1 MSNEP
6 KVGQMVIVDDGKG
19 KGETLKRFVREGDD
33 SDVESDKSIIQPLDE
48 DFYNLHFYYNYNS
61 HVASEAAKSPLLFEV
76 L

>member
-19 KGETLKRFVREGDD
+19 IGEALKRFVREGDD

-48 DFYNLHFYYNYNS
+48 DF
-61 HVASEAAKSPLLFEV
+61 
-76 L
+76 

>member
-48 DFYNLHFYYNYNS
+48 DF
-61 HVASEAAKSPLLFEV
+61 
-76 L
+76 